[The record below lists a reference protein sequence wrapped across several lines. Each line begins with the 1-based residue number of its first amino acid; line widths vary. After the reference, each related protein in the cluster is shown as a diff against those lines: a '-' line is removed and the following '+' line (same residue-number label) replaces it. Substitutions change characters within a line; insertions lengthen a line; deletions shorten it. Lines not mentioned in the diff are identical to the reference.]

1 MVYAKWRLL
10 MIDMVSI
17 SVPFLRRYYTETI
30 AGGAFIDDR
39 TLLERF
45 GLDMSGCVSW
55 DAEHQKFSF
64 TQLHHKFESL
74 PSSFAS
80 LAFKIINGTD
90 FKQIPYIKIV
100 GNPAKLLQG
109 HNVYGSDN
117 LELCIMAVVQAFVFG
132 DHNLTDYLDWE
143 HACIDYLDLTY
154 TAHVENQ
161 TQAQQCLDMMRNIK
175 VGQTKP
181 WYDEKHRTTIYFNK
195 GSELRANKV
204 YLKLDELDSQIN
216 KLTRKYALT
225 KYEHFRRQL
234 IEITRP
240 EVRQFAT
247 GALRFEVRVYRQWL
261 NNNGVPTSLRLIT
274 DPDLQKTDPDI
285 IPRLWRASFKD
296 VFKSFEGA
304 TMNTYDKESVLKS
317 LQAKFFRVTPTGR
330 ITYPKANRLFGLY
343 RNIMTDGFERTK
355 AGYPRETW
363 RRHMDDFNDA
373 GLSLA
378 QLMNLTGDQSNVVP
392 FIKMI
397 NVDFSKQLPADYVE
411 PLPLAQ
417 QYNQNPAL
425 LRLVS

>member
-1 MVYAKWRLL
+1 

-17 SVPFLRRYYTETI
+17 SVPFFRKHYTETVS
-30 AGGAFIDDR
+30 GGAFIDDR
-39 TLLERF
+39 TLFERF
-45 GLDMSGCVSW
+45 GVDLSGCVSW
-55 DAEHQKFSF
+55 DAENQKFSF
-64 TQLHHKFESL
+64 TQLHHRFESL

-90 FKQIPYIKIV
+90 FKQIPYVKIV

-117 LELCIMAVVQAFVFG
+117 LELCIMAIVQAFAFG
-132 DHNLTDYLDWE
+132 DHNLTDDFLDWE
-143 HACIDYLDLTY
+143 HAVIDYLDLTY

-161 TQAQQCLDMMRNIK
+161 QQAQQCLDMMRNIK
-175 VGQTKP
+175 VGQTRP
-181 WYDEKHRTTIYFNK
+181 WYDESYRSTIYFNK
-195 GSELRANKV
+195 GSELRVNKV
-204 YLKLDELDSQIN
+204 YLKLLELDMQIN
-216 KLTRKYALT
+216 KLTRKHAQT

-240 EVRQFAT
+240 EVREFAT

-261 NNNGVPTSLRLIT
+261 NSNGVPTSLGLLT
-274 DPDLQKTDPDI
+274 DPELQANDPEI
-285 IPRLWRASFKD
+285 IQRLWRLAFKD
-296 VFKSFEGA
+296 IFKSFEGA
-304 TMNTYDKESVLKS
+304 SMNTYDKESVLKS
-317 LQAKFFRVTPTGR
+317 LQSKFFRVSKTGR
-330 ITYPKANRLFGLY
+330 TTYPKANRLYGLY

-378 QLMNLTGDQSNVVP
+378 QLMNLTGDVSNVVP

-411 PLPLAQ
+411 PLPLSQ
-417 QYNQNPAL
+417 QYHQNPAL